1 MRLTASN
8 FDNICKR
15 SVMDDRFETI
25 LKEKTDISHLQ
36 QVQQGMKEEQVV
48 KHFFLQ
54 TRIKI
59 PNSLQ

>member
-1 MRLTASN
+1 
-8 FDNICKR
+8 
-15 SVMDDRFETI
+15 MDDRFETT

-54 TRIKI
+54 TRRDLK
-59 PNSLQ
+59 NTCTMKLLLYKFS